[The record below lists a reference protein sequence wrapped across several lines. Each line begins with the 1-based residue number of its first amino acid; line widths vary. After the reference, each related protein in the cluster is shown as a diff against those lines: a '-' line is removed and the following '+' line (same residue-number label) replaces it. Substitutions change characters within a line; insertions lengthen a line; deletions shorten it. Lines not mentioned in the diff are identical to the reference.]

1 MNTVK
6 KALMERWSTNAPAA
20 LSVAGIQDKYIREN
34 MAKLMENQ
42 KSQDVGSALN
52 EDFGMGVGAPLGA
65 DQGIPHG
72 GDSKAVFAPISLA
85 LVRRVFPQLFANV
98 LVGVQ
103 PLSGP
108 VGLAFALRYIYK
120 DAADPNK
127 LVEAA
132 WKAVPEYS
140 GFSGSTAN
148 TSGEPDAGTGVDTQS
163 AEAWKI
169 TGDYT
174 PDQVANRF
182 DSDPVMRGKIPELGL
197 MFSRQSIVAKTRK
210 LAASFSLESAEDI
223 KRMQGVE
230 MMTEMVNVLQYE
242 MTAEIDRETIA
253 RCKSLCKPI
262 YCKAGKANEV
272 AEGWVGRWSQERY
285 SRIVGLIVK
294 TANDIATATRR
305 AAANIAVVSPDMA
318 SVLQQAAPFFNKVT
332 AEVNGSTATPEIGT
346 INGSI
351 KVYRDNYAVN
361 YNGVDNGE
369 VLLAYKGTG
378 VSDCGVVF
386 CPYVTGVVNQA
397 IDPNDFSPRVGVM
410 SRYAFANNMLGADN
424 YYRLLK
430 FDTSS
435 IWTMNDA
442 KNEYTF

>member
-6 KALMERWSTNAPAA
+6 KALMERWTTQAPAV
-20 LSVAGIQDKYIREN
+20 LSVANIQDKYIREN

-42 KSQDVGSALN
+42 KFQDVGNALN

-120 DAADPNK
+120 DAGDPNK

-169 TGDYT
+169 TGDYDEIQT
-174 PDQVANRF
+174 HNDF
-182 DSDPVMRGKIPELGL
+182 STGLRGKIPELGL

-253 RCKSLCKPI
+253 RCKSLCKPVF
-262 YCKAGKANEV
+262 CKAGDTTDVNN
-272 AEGWVGRWSQERY
+272 GFVGRWSQERY
-285 SRIVGLIVK
+285 SRIVGLIMK

-305 AAANIAVVSPDMA
+305 SAANIAVVSPDMA

-332 AEVNGSTATPEIGT
+332 HDVNGSTATPEIGT
-346 INGSI
+346 INGAI
-351 KVYRDNYAVN
+351 KVFRDNYAVN
-361 YNGVDNGE
+361 YAGQDNGE

-430 FDTSS
+430 FETAK
-435 IWTMNDA
+435 IWADA
-442 KNEYTF
+442 SGDNYTF

>member
-6 KALMERWSTNAPAA
+6 KALMERWTTQAPAV
-20 LSVAGIQDKYIREN
+20 LSIANIQDKYIREN

-42 KSQDVGSALN
+42 RYQDVGTALN

-108 VGLAFALRYIYK
+108 VGLAFALRYVYK
-120 DAADPNK
+120 DAGDPNK

-148 TSGEPDAGTGVDTQS
+148 TSGAPDAGTAVDTQS
-163 AEAWKI
+163 AESWKI
-169 TGDYT
+169 TGDYDEIQT
-174 PDQVANRF
+174 HNDF
-182 DSDPVMRGKIPELGL
+182 STGIRGKIPELGL

-262 YCKAGKANEV
+262 FCRAGNNTDV
-272 AEGWVGRWSQERY
+272 NNGMIGRWSQERY
-285 SRIVGLIVK
+285 SRIVGLIMKV
-294 TANDIATATRR
+294 ANDIATATRR
-305 AAANIAVVSPDMA
+305 SAANIAVVSPDMA

-332 AEVNGSTATPEIGT
+332 SEVNGSTATPEIGT
-346 INGSI
+346 LNGSI
-351 KVYRDNYAVN
+351 KVYRDNYAA
-361 YNGVDNGE
+361 NGVGQDNGE

-430 FDTSS
+430 FETEK
-435 IWTMNDA
+435 IWA
-442 KNEYTF
+442 GEGQEFVF

>member
-6 KALMERWSTNAPAA
+6 KALMERWTTQAPAV
-20 LSVAGIQDKYIREN
+20 LSIANIQDKYIREN

-42 KSQDVGSALN
+42 RYQDVGTALN

-108 VGLAFALRYIYK
+108 VGLAFALRYVYK
-120 DAADPNK
+120 DAGDPNK

-148 TSGEPDAGTGVDTQS
+148 TSGAPDAGTAVDTQS
-163 AEAWKI
+163 AESWKI
-169 TGDYT
+169 TGDYDEIQT
-174 PDQVANRF
+174 HNDF
-182 DSDPVMRGKIPELGL
+182 STGIRGKIPELGL

-262 YCKAGKANEV
+262 FCRAGNNTDV
-272 AEGWVGRWSQERY
+272 DNGMIGRWSQERY
-285 SRIVGLIVK
+285 SRIVGLIMKV
-294 TANDIATATRR
+294 ANDIATATRR
-305 AAANIAVVSPDMA
+305 SAANIAVVSPDMA

-332 AEVNGSTATPEIGT
+332 SEVNGSTATPEIGT
-346 INGSI
+346 LNGSI
-351 KVYRDNYAVN
+351 KVYRDNYAA
-361 YNGVDNGE
+361 NGVGQDNGE

-430 FDTSS
+430 FETQK
-435 IWTMNDA
+435 IWAGGDDN
-442 KNEYTF
+442 FVF

>member
-6 KALMERWSTNAPAA
+6 KALMERWTTQAPAV
-20 LSVAGIQDKYIREN
+20 LSVANIQDKYIREN

-42 KSQDVGSALN
+42 KFQDVGNALN

-120 DAADPNK
+120 DAGDPNK

-169 TGDYT
+169 TGDYDEIQT
-174 PDQVANRF
+174 HNDF
-182 DSDPVMRGKIPELGL
+182 STGLRGKIPELGL

-253 RCKSLCKPI
+253 RCKSLCKPVF
-262 YCKAGKANEV
+262 CKAGDTTDVNN
-272 AEGWVGRWSQERY
+272 GFVGRWSQERY
-285 SRIVGLIVK
+285 SRIVGLIMK

-305 AAANIAVVSPDMA
+305 SAANIAVVSPDMA

-332 AEVNGSTATPEIGT
+332 HDVNGSTATPEIGT
-346 INGSI
+346 INSAI
-351 KVYRDNYAVN
+351 KVFRDNYAVN
-361 YNGVDNGE
+361 YAGQDNGE

-430 FDTSS
+430 FETAK
-435 IWTMNDA
+435 IWADA
-442 KNEYTF
+442 SGDNYTF

>member
-6 KALMERWSTNAPAA
+6 KALMERWTTKAPAV
-20 LSVAGIQDKYIREN
+20 LSIANIQDKYIREN

-42 KSQDVGSALN
+42 RFQDIGNALN

-108 VGLAFALRYIYK
+108 VGLAFALRYVYK
-120 DAADPNK
+120 DAGDPNK

-148 TSGEPDAGTGVDTQS
+148 TSGAPDAGTAVDTQS
-163 AEAWKI
+163 AESWKI
-169 TGDYT
+169 TGDYDEIQT
-174 PDQVANRF
+174 HNDF
-182 DSDPVMRGKIPELGL
+182 STGIRGKIPELGL

-262 YCKAGKANEV
+262 FCKAGNNTDV
-272 AEGWVGRWSQERY
+272 GNGFVGRWSQERY
-285 SRIVGLIVK
+285 SRIVGLIMK

-305 AAANIAVVSPDMA
+305 SAANIAVVSPDMA

-332 AEVNGSTATPEIGT
+332 SDVNGSTATPEIGT
-346 INGSI
+346 LNGAI

-361 YNGVDNGE
+361 YQGVDNGE

-430 FDTSS
+430 FDTAA
-435 IWTMNDA
+435 IWADTTA
-442 KNEYTF
+442 KDQYVF

>member
-6 KALMERWSTNAPAA
+6 KALMERWTTQAPAV
-20 LSVAGIQDKYIREN
+20 LSIANIQDKYIREN

-42 KSQDVGSALN
+42 RYQDVGTALN

-108 VGLAFALRYIYK
+108 VGLAFALRYVYK
-120 DAADPNK
+120 DAGDPNK

-148 TSGEPDAGTGVDTQS
+148 TSGAPDAGTAVDTQS
-163 AEAWKI
+163 AESWKI
-169 TGDYT
+169 TGDYDEIQT
-174 PDQVANRF
+174 HNDF
-182 DSDPVMRGKIPELGL
+182 STGIRGKIPELGL

-262 YCKAGKANEV
+262 FCRAGNNTDV
-272 AEGWVGRWSQERY
+272 DNGMIGRWSQERY
-285 SRIVGLIVK
+285 SRIVGLIMKV
-294 TANDIATATRR
+294 ANDIATATRR
-305 AAANIAVVSPDMA
+305 SAANIAVVSPDMA

-332 AEVNGSTATPEIGT
+332 SEVNGSTATPEIGT
-346 INGSI
+346 LNGAI
-351 KVYRDNYAVN
+351 KVYRDNYAA
-361 YNGVDNGE
+361 NGVGQDNGE

-430 FDTSS
+430 FETQK
-435 IWTMNDA
+435 IWA
-442 KNEYTF
+442 GEGQEFVF

>member
-6 KALMERWSTNAPAA
+6 KALMERWTTQAPAV
-20 LSVAGIQDKYIREN
+20 LSIANIQDKYIREN

-42 KSQDVGSALN
+42 RYQDVGTALN

-108 VGLAFALRYIYK
+108 VGLAFALRYVYK
-120 DAADPNK
+120 DAGDPNK

-148 TSGEPDAGTGVDTQS
+148 TSGAPDAGTAVDTQS
-163 AEAWKI
+163 AESWKI
-169 TGDYT
+169 TGDYDEIQT
-174 PDQVANRF
+174 HNDF
-182 DSDPVMRGKIPELGL
+182 STGIRGKIPELGL

-262 YCKAGKANEV
+262 FCRAGNNTDV
-272 AEGWVGRWSQERY
+272 DNGMIGRWSQERY
-285 SRIVGLIVK
+285 SRIVGLIMKV
-294 TANDIATATRR
+294 ANDIATATRR
-305 AAANIAVVSPDMA
+305 SAANIAVVSPDMA

-332 AEVNGSTATPEIGT
+332 SEVNGSTATPEIGT
-346 INGSI
+346 LNGSI
-351 KVYRDNYAVN
+351 KVYRDNYAA
-361 YNGVDNGE
+361 NGVGQDNGE

-430 FDTSS
+430 FETQK
-435 IWTMNDA
+435 IWA
-442 KNEYTF
+442 GEGQEFVF

>member
-6 KALMERWSTNAPAA
+6 KALMERWTTQAPAV
-20 LSVAGIQDKYIREN
+20 LSIANIQDKYIREN

-42 KSQDVGSALN
+42 RYQDVGTALN

-108 VGLAFALRYIYK
+108 VGLAFALRYVYK
-120 DAADPNK
+120 DAGDPNK

-148 TSGEPDAGTGVDTQS
+148 TSGAPDAGTAVDTQS
-163 AEAWKI
+163 AESWKI
-169 TGDYT
+169 TGDYDEIQT
-174 PDQVANRF
+174 HNDF
-182 DSDPVMRGKIPELGL
+182 STGIRGKIPELGL

-262 YCKAGKANEV
+262 FCRAGNNTDVEN
-272 AEGWVGRWSQERY
+272 GMIGRWSQERY
-285 SRIVGLIVK
+285 SRIVGLIMKV
-294 TANDIATATRR
+294 ANDIATATRR
-305 AAANIAVVSPDMA
+305 SAANIAVVSPDMA

-332 AEVNGSTATPEIGT
+332 SEVNGSTATPEIGT
-346 INGSI
+346 LNGAI
-351 KVYRDNYAVN
+351 KVYRDNYAA
-361 YNGVDNGE
+361 NGIGQDNGE

-430 FDTSS
+430 FETEK
-435 IWTMNDA
+435 IWA
-442 KNEYTF
+442 GEGQEFVF

>member
-6 KALMERWSTNAPAA
+6 KALMERWTTKAPAV
-20 LSVAGIQDKYIREN
+20 LSIANIQDKYIREN

-42 KSQDVGSALN
+42 RFQDIGNALN

-108 VGLAFALRYIYK
+108 VGLAFALRYVYK
-120 DAADPNK
+120 DAGDPNK

-148 TSGEPDAGTGVDTQS
+148 TSGAPDAGTAVDTQS
-163 AEAWKI
+163 AESWKI
-169 TGDYT
+169 TGDYEEIQT
-174 PDQVANRF
+174 HNDF
-182 DSDPVMRGKIPELGL
+182 STGIRGKIPELGL

-262 YCKAGKANEV
+262 YCKAGNNTDV
-272 AEGWVGRWSQERY
+272 DNGFVGRWSQERY
-285 SRIVGLIVK
+285 SRIVGLIMK

-305 AAANIAVVSPDMA
+305 SAANIAVVSPDMA

-332 AEVNGSTATPEIGT
+332 SDVNGSTATPEIGT
-346 INGSI
+346 LNGAI

-361 YNGVDNGE
+361 YQGVDNGE

-430 FDTSS
+430 FDTAS
-435 IWTMNDA
+435 IWAAAGEKDQ
-442 KNEYTF
+442 YVF

>member
-6 KALMERWSTNAPAA
+6 KALMERWTTQAPAV
-20 LSVAGIQDKYIREN
+20 LSVANIQDKYIREN

-42 KSQDVGSALN
+42 KFQDVGNALN

-120 DAADPNK
+120 DAGDPNK

-169 TGDYT
+169 TGDYDEIQT
-174 PDQVANRF
+174 HNDF
-182 DSDPVMRGKIPELGL
+182 STGLRGKIPELGL

-253 RCKSLCKPI
+253 RCKSLCKPVF
-262 YCKAGKANEV
+262 CKAGDTTDVNN
-272 AEGWVGRWSQERY
+272 GFVGRWSQERY
-285 SRIVGLIVK
+285 SRIVGLIMK

-305 AAANIAVVSPDMA
+305 SAANIAVVSPDMA

-332 AEVNGSTATPEIGT
+332 HDVNGSTATPEIGT

-361 YNGVDNGE
+361 YAGVDNGE

-430 FDTSS
+430 FDTKS
-435 IWTMNDA
+435 IWAGVDG
-442 KNEYTF
+442 ESYTF

>member
-1 MNTVK
+1 MNTIK
-6 KALMERWSTNAPAA
+6 KALMERWTTKAPAV
-20 LSVAGIQDKYIREN
+20 LSVANIEDKYIREN

-52 EDFGMGVGAPLGA
+52 EDFSMGVGAPLGA

-120 DAADPNK
+120 DAGDPNK

-148 TSGEPDAGTGVDTQS
+148 TSGERDAGTGVDTQS

-169 TGDYT
+169 TGDYDKIQT
-174 PDQVANRF
+174 HNDF
-182 DSDPVMRGKIPELGL
+182 STGLRGKIPELGL

-262 YCKAGKANEV
+262 ICKAGDADAVN
-272 AEGWVGRWSQERY
+272 AGWVGRWSQERY
-285 SRIVGLIVK
+285 SRIVGLIMK
-294 TANDIATATRR
+294 AGNDIATATRR

-332 AEVNGSTATPEIGT
+332 HDVNGSTATPEIGT
-346 INGSI
+346 INGAI
-351 KVYRDNYAVN
+351 KVYRDNYAVD
-361 YNGVDNGE
+361 YAGVDNGE

-424 YYRLLK
+424 YYRMLK
-430 FDTSS
+430 FDTKS
-435 IWTMNDA
+435 IWAGADGDS
-442 KNEYTF
+442 YTF